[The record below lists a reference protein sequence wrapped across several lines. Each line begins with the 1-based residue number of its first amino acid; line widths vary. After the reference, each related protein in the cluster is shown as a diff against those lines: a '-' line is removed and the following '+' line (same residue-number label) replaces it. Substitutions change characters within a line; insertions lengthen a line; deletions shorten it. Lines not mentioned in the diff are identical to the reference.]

1 MSKSVT
7 MVCCK
12 LPHGIVL
19 HHPMDANN
27 KVTLNGLNK
36 VTIIGAKY
44 VTNAVDTE
52 FWDHWILANADFSAV
67 KSGAIFVAKTVQD
80 AEAIAKE
87 TENEKT
93 GFEPMRKDSLGV
105 KPAAKS

>member
-1 MSKSVT
+1 

-12 LPHGIVL
+12 LPHGIIL

-27 KVTLNGLNK
+27 KVTLSGLNK
-36 VTIIGAKY
+36 AIIIGAKY

-80 AEAIAKE
+80 ADAIAKE
-87 TENEKT
+87 MENEKT
-93 GFEPMRKDSLGV
+93 GFEQTKKDAHGV
-105 KPAAKS
+105 KPAGKS

>member
-1 MSKSVT
+1 

-19 HHPMDANN
+19 QHPMDVNN
-27 KVTLNGLNK
+27 TVTLNGLNK
-36 VTIIGAKY
+36 TKIIGAKY

-67 KSGAIFVAKTVQD
+67 KSGSIFVAKNIQD
-80 AEAIAKE
+80 AESIAEE
-87 TENEKT
+87 TEKEKT
-93 GFEPMRKDSLGV
+93 GFEPMSKDSLGV
-105 KPAAKS
+105 KPAAKD